1 MKVCVF
7 GLSITVLCL
16 LFGINVGK
24 GMPGGPKYTS
34 QMIGLFLYEDFKS
47 IIQPKICLL
56 LGFPS

>member
-47 IIQPKICLL
+47 IIQPKICLY
-56 LGFPS
+56 